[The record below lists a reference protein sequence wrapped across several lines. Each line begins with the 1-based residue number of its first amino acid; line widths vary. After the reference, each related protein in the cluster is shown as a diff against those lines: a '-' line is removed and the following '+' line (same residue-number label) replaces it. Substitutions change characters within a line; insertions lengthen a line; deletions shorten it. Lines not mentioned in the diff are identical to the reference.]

1 MAIPSIMG
9 GVCDNHILI
18 SCAECAKALLTIH
31 NVEMNV
37 QNKLGDTPLHNAS
50 WKGHAEVVALLLE
63 KGTIIGLV
71 YSGASDKGHSE
82 RTNFFTKGKGRHL
95 YKGQI
100 TKSFSSISATD
111 TII

>member
-63 KGTIIGLV
+63 KGTIIDLV

-82 RTNFFTKGKGRHL
+82 RGQTSLQRARADILTKL
-95 YKGQI
+95 Q
-100 TKSFSSISATD
+100 SLFSISATD